1 MGERQAG
8 ARQRAELW
16 PGDPW
21 MPLAILVSGIL
32 LCWGTAGASHVPVVW
47 PPAAL
52 LAGWLIRTTW
62 RPPLVLAAG
71 LVLTLVAQLIGG
83 VGLGHALGWTVT
95 SVVAA
100 GLLASR
106 LTRRSENT
114 PALMVEGDV
123 ARMIGAIAPSALA
136 GAAGAALT
144 SALTGVGDWRLAF
157 VAGFGS
163 CAATFVVVLPLFL
176 RTPDFAPLAGPRE
189 RVVQAVITVATTVG
203 VFAVSASPSII
214 FAVMPMFAWHA
225 FRGRLREASL
235 VLLGVG
241 LIGVVLT
248 ANQLGPIRGFE
259 VHYGV
264 APEIAVAVLQLFLLD
279 CGLILLPLSV
289 MTTQQR
295 VSAAAAA
302 AEQAKLER
310 LVAQATGT
318 AIITIGADG
327 RIASFNTGAEQVLGL
342 RAQDVIGA
350 VPDSLWRPSELQRQ
364 ASALNAEPTFESICA
379 ASVDSG
385 DVDRLWTVERPSG
398 EQRTVRMSL
407 TLIPDDSGTAE
418 GYLVTAEDITDREA
432 THVALVSSLNAERQA
447 LERLREAERV
457 KSDLLATVSHELRTP
472 LASILGYL
480 EVLQDGSPGHLNDG
494 QAELVER
501 IDRNGRRLQS
511 LVEDLLTMSAAE
523 TSSLS
528 LDPSST
534 DLCAIV
540 RQAEQALAP
549 TLAARQLD
557 FRVFVPS
564 RPLVREGD
572 PVLLQRM
579 VTNLLSNAVKF
590 TPDGG
595 RIQLQL
601 TDTAGVAT
609 IIVRD
614 TGMGILE
621 HEQKQLFSRFFRSSV
636 ARDRQMQGAGL
647 GLPIVQTIVALHRG
661 TIGIESNPGEGT
673 TVTVTLPRLM
683 AVSAMDQETVS
694 A

>member
-1 MGERQAG
+1 
-8 ARQRAELW
+8 
-16 PGDPW
+16 

-32 LCWGTAGASHVPVVW
+32 LSLETAGASHVPVVW
-47 PPAAL
+47 PPVAL

-71 LVLTLVAQLIGG
+71 AALTLVALLVGG
-83 VGLGHALGWTVT
+83 VGLGQALGWSAT
-95 SVVAA
+95 SVLAA
-100 GLLASR
+100 TVLASR
-106 LTRRSENT
+106 LTRHREDT
-114 PALMVEGDV
+114 PGLMVEGDV
-123 ARMIGAIAPSALA
+123 SRMIGAMVPSSLV
-136 GAAGAALT
+136 GAVGAALT
-144 SALTGVGDWRLAF
+144 SASVGPGDWRLAAL
-157 VAGFGS
+157 AGFGS
-163 CAATFVVVLPLFL
+163 CSATFVVVLPLFL
-176 RTPDFAPLAGPRE
+176 RTPSFAPLAGKRE
-189 RVVQAVITVATTVG
+189 RVLQAVITLATTG
-203 VFAVSASPSII
+203 AVFGFSGSAAII

-235 VLLGVG
+235 VLVVVS

-248 ANQLGPIRGFE
+248 TSGIGPIRGFE

-264 APEIAVAVLQLFLLD
+264 DSEIAVAVLQLFLLD

-327 RIASFNTGAEQVLGL
+327 HVASFNSGAELVFGLG
-342 RAQDVIGA
+342 AQDVVGT
-350 VPDSLWRPSELQRQ
+350 VPDSLWKPEELQRQ
-364 ASALNAEPTFESICA
+364 AMELRTEPTFASICA
-379 ASVDSG
+379 ASVASG
-385 DVDRLWTVERPSG
+385 DVDRLWTLERPTG

-407 TLIPDDSGTAE
+407 TLIPDDSGTAD
-418 GYLVTAEDITDREA
+418 GYLITAEDITDREA

-480 EVLQDGSPGHLNDG
+480 EVLQDGAPGHLNDG
-494 QAELVER
+494 QGELVER
-501 IDRNGRRLQS
+501 IYRNGRRLQT

-540 RQAEQALAP
+540 RQAERSLAS
-549 TLAARQLD
+549 TLATRRLD
-557 FRVFVPS
+557 FRVFVPP

-579 VTNLLSNAVKF
+579 ITNLLSNAVKF

-601 TDTAGVAT
+601 TDVAGVAT

-621 HEQKQLFSRFFRSSV
+621 HEQKQLFSRFFRSTV

-661 TIGIESNPGEGT
+661 TIGIESNPGKGT
-673 TVTVTLPRLM
+673 TVTVTLPRL
-683 AVSAMDQETVS
+683 AADSTAEKVVAH

>member
-1 MGERQAG
+1 
-8 ARQRAELW
+8 
-16 PGDPW
+16 
-21 MPLAILVSGIL
+21 MPLVILVSGIL

-52 LAGWLIRTTW
+52 LAGWLVRTTW
-62 RPPLVLAAG
+62 RPGLVLAAG
-71 LVLTLVAQLIGG
+71 LVLTLIAQLIGG
-83 VGLGHALGWTVT
+83 VGLGQALGWTAST
-95 SVVAA
+95 VVAA
-100 GLLASR
+100 GLLVSR
-106 LTRRSENT
+106 LTRSSEDT
-114 PALMVEGDV
+114 PGLMVEGDV
-123 ARMIGAIAPSALA
+123 SRMIGAIATSSLA
-136 GAAGAALT
+136 GAVGAALT
-144 SALTGVGDWRLAF
+144 SALTGVGDWRLAAA
-157 VAGFGS
+157 VGFGS
-163 CAATFVVVLPLFL
+163 CAATFVVLLPLFL
-176 RTPDFAPLAGPRE
+176 RTPPFDPVAGTRE
-189 RVVQAVITVATTVG
+189 RVIQAAVTLVTTVA
-203 VFAVSASPSII
+203 VFAFSDYPPIV
-214 FAVMPMFAWHA
+214 FAVMPMFTWHA

-248 ANQLGPIRGFE
+248 ANHVGPIWGFE

-289 MTTQQR
+289 MITQQR
-295 VSAAAAA
+295 VSAFA
-302 AEQAKLER
+302 AEAERTKLER

-318 AIITIGADG
+318 AVITLGADG
-327 RIASFNTGAEQVLGL
+327 TIASFNPGAEQMLGL
-342 RAQDVIGA
+342 KADDVIGE
-350 VPDSLWRPSELQRQ
+350 VPDSLWDAGELERQ
-364 ASALNAEPTFESICA
+364 ATALKAEPTFLSICA
-379 ASVDSG
+379 ASVASG
-385 DVDRLWTVERPSG
+385 DVGRLWTFERPDG
-398 EQRTVRMSL
+398 ERRTIRMSL
-407 TLIPDDSGTAE
+407 TMIPDDRGGAA
-418 GYLVTAEDITDREA
+418 GHLLTAEDITDREA
-432 THVALVSSLNAERQA
+432 AHVALVNSLSAERQS

-540 RQAEQALAP
+540 RRAEQAIAS
-549 TLAARQLD
+549 TLASRELD
-557 FRVFVPS
+557 FRVFVPA

-572 PVLLQRM
+572 PVLLERM

-673 TVTVTLPRLM
+673 TVTVTLPRLT
-683 AVSAMDQETVS
+683 AVSAMEQASVS